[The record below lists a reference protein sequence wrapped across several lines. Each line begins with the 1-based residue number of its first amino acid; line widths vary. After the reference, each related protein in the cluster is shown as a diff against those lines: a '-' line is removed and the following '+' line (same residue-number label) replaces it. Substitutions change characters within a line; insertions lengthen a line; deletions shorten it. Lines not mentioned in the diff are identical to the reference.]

1 LVWLTIPIFSKIPVP
16 VTTCSSGVLENNLD
30 AIYEVRSNPLLLK
43 LTIFGIL
50 ASFLVCY
57 FSLYVIHMTNAM
69 QKIML
74 ALLKSIIM
82 WVFFMLYDGE
92 GHEEWSWVKALGML
106 LLVFGTIWFVKMDIQ
121 DIECQSVEIM
131 TTRGTESQL
140 QMIFNPIEDKYS
152 IKSADFYNNK

>member
-1 LVWLTIPIFSKIPVP
+1 
-16 VTTCSSGVLENNLD
+16 
-30 AIYEVRSNPLLLK
+30 
-43 LTIFGIL
+43 
-50 ASFLVCY
+50 
-57 FSLYVIHMTNAM
+57 MTNAM

-140 QMIFNPIEDKYS
+140 QMIFSPLADKYS